1 MAQISQPPPWRLAVG
16 VDLAR
21 ATTTAAR
28 VEATPS
34 VLHGERGEGDE
45 VFPRRR
51 ISTRSDATR
60 RMKQG
65 RPPVRIQGEFHHDS
79 LMLDD
84 DDGGS
89 GRSATTPRRS
99 ADLRSAVERV
109 EGAAPGGG
117 HGQPPRGRAR
127 AW

>member
-1 MAQISQPPPWRLAVG
+1 M
-16 VDLAR
+16 AR

-28 VEATPS
+28 VEAMPS

-45 VFPRRR
+45 VFLRRR

-65 RPPVRIQGEFHHDS
+65 RPPVHIQGEFHHDS

-84 DDGGS
+84 DG
-89 GRSATTPRRS
+89 GRS
-99 ADLRSAVERV
+99 
-109 EGAAPGGG
+109 G
-117 HGQPPRGRAR
+117 
-127 AW
+127 

>member
-1 MAQISQPPPWRLAVG
+1 
-16 VDLAR
+16 LAR
-21 ATTTAAR
+21 ATTTASR

-84 DDGGS
+84 DGGGS
-89 GRSATTPRRS
+89 GRSAAIPRRS
-99 ADLRSAVERV
+99 ANLRSAVERV

-127 AW
+127 VR

>member
-1 MAQISQPPPWRLAVG
+1 MRLEKKPKAAANGLTSPRSHNVGVVRMLRLEIGRARMAQIGQPPPWRLAVG
-16 VDLAR
+16 VNLAR

-34 VLHGERGEGDE
+34 VLHGESGEGDE

-65 RPPVRIQGEFHHDS
+65 RPPVRIKVS
-79 LMLDD
+79 
-84 DDGGS
+84 S
-89 GRSATTPRRS
+89 ITIC
-99 ADLRSAVERV
+99 
-109 EGAAPGGG
+109 
-117 HGQPPRGRAR
+117 
-127 AW
+127 